1 MSCWGAIGDLDWID
15 PDDDIPT
22 IMFHGTLDLIV
33 PFDSGFPFTID
44 IALPIVYG
52 SNLIHD
58 KLNEHGIQNEFF
70 IGEGELHEYWGAVNG
85 NWFDGPNDN
94 YYQIINDSY
103 NFLYPLI
110 DSDSDIV
117 IGDLNQDNAVDVLD
131 VIQAV
136 NYILNDEYLDE
147 ADLNEDGY
155 INVSDIVL
163 LINIIL

>member
-1 MSCWGAIGDLDWID
+1 M
-15 PDDDIPT
+15 IPT
-22 IMFHGTLDLIV
+22 IMFHGDLDPVV
-33 PFDSGFPFTID
+33 PFDSGYPFTID
-44 IALPIVYG
+44 ITLGLVYG

-58 KLNEHGIQNEFF
+58 KLNEYSILNELHV
-70 IGEGELHEYWGAVNG
+70 GEGEIHEYWGAVNG

-110 DSDSDIV
+110 DTESDIV
-117 IGDLNQDNAVDVLD
+117 IGDLNQDNAVNVLD
-131 VIQAV
+131 VIEAV
-136 NYILNDEYLDE
+136 NYILNDEYLEE

-155 INVSDIVL
+155 INVSDIIL